1 MMASANFQQTMEE
14 QPQFQESNDGNLDS
28 SGDSTMPKISQ
39 VMSLQPALLQSPVD
53 PSFSM
58 DSPSNQVFNVP
69 GPSTSSGA
77 STSTGMPKIS
87 LKSPSTRVSVVFF
100 SLFKLG
106 CDPFH
111 ANVTEV
117 HLL

>member
-1 MMASANFQQTMEE
+1 
-14 QPQFQESNDGNLDS
+14 
-28 SGDSTMPKISQ
+28 MPKISQ

-58 DSPSNQVFNVP
+58 DSPSNQVFNVL

-87 LKSPSTRVSVVFF
+87 LKSPSTRVSFMPFSSLNWVVD
-100 SLFKLG
+100 L
-106 CDPFH
+106 FH
-111 ANVTEV
+111 ANLTEV